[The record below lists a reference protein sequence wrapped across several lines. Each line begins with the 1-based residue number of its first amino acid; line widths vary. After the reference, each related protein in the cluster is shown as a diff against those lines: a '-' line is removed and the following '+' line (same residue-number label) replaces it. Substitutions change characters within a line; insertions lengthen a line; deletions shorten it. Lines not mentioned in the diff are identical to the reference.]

1 MDSRAGTPA
10 AGWYPDP
17 ARPGTARWWD
27 GSAWTEHSVLIDE
40 ARPEPDGGETAL
52 PTTAALPAEQDGREA
67 GAAPAA
73 PGSAA
78 PGSAATLSRRE
89 RRALDERLGSDPA
102 SSPPVV
108 FAPFAAPPAA
118 ADDSVVT
125 PDPFEG
131 AAGWAPVAA
140 SAASAGETVPAGD
153 PALPAGET
161 APPVAVQPSAAT
173 AAQLADAAPP
183 VPGTAAP
190 AESLQPG
197 WPVLPQLAAPGSALD
212 VASADYEPMART
224 YPSSAAAPPYLIRGS
239 LPTGTVG
246 AWALA
251 LMPIVIGA
259 ALAAIAVL
267 VVLPDPNV
275 LLMTTTVLLAAAGF
289 GIGTLVW
296 TILFAALD
304 RRRLRALGHD
314 RRPSVLWAVLL
325 GPVAYFLARIVALR
339 DSGRRAAAPLV
350 GYILA
355 LVLVGVGAGVAV
367 GAGAASLTAV
377 SAIGSIESSLEV
389 SLAELGMEYDVMCPS
404 GIELAQG
411 AVMTCEARDDIG
423 VAALVE
429 VTITD
434 PAGEFSYRMV

>member
-27 GSAWTEHSVLIDE
+27 GAAWTEHSVLIDE
-40 ARPEPDGGETAL
+40 ARSESDVDRSASATP
-52 PTTAALPAEQDGREA
+52 AALPAQQSGTAAANAA
-67 GAAPAA
+67 GPATAAPE
-73 PGSAA
+73 SAA
-78 PGSAATLSRRE
+78 PLSRRE
-89 RRALDERLGSDPA
+89 RRALDERLGSDSA
-102 SSPPVV
+102 SSPPVIS
-108 FAPFAAPPAA
+108 APFAAPPAA
-118 ADDSVVT
+118 ADESAVT

-140 SAASAGETVPAGD
+140 SAASAGERSPSGD
-153 PALPAGET
+153 PALPAGEPALP
-161 APPVAVQPSAAT
+161 APAPPSAAT

-259 ALAAIAVL
+259 ALAAVVML
-267 VVLPDPNV
+267 VVLPDPSV
-275 LLMTTTVLLAAAGF
+275 LLMTSAVLLAAV
-289 GIGTLVW
+289 GIGVGTLVW

-314 RRPSVLWAVLL
+314 RRPSVLWAILL
-325 GPVAYFLARIVALR
+325 GPFAYFLARIVALR
-339 DSGRRAAAPLV
+339 DSGRRAAAPLI

-377 SAIGSIESSLEV
+377 SAIGGIESSLES
-389 SLAELGMEYDVMCPS
+389 SLAEQGMQYVVMCPS
-404 GIELAQG
+404 GIDLVPG

>member
-40 ARPEPDGGETAL
+40 ARSEPDADRGASATTDAL
-52 PTTAALPAEQDGREA
+52 IADQAGISAPIAPTAAP
-67 GAAPAA
+67 
-73 PGSAA
+73 
-78 PGSAATLSRRE
+78 LSRRE
-89 RRALDERLGSDPA
+89 RRALDERRASDSA

-108 FAPFAAPPAA
+108 SAPFAAPPAA
-118 ADDSVVT
+118 ADESAVT

-140 SAASAGETVPAGD
+140 STASAGEASPSDEPA
-153 PALPAGET
+153 PAAGEPTLPVT
-161 APPVAVQPSAAT
+161 ARPAAAT

-239 LPTGTVG
+239 LPTGTLG

-259 ALAAIAVL
+259 ALAAVVML
-267 VVLPDPNV
+267 VVLPDPSV
-275 LLMTTTVLLAAAGF
+275 LLMTSAVLLAVA
-289 GIGTLVW
+289 GIGVGALVW

-304 RRRLRALGHD
+304 RRRLRTLGHD
-314 RRPSVLWAVLL
+314 RRPSVLWAILL

-367 GAGAASLTAV
+367 GAGAASLTGI
-377 SAIGSIESSLEV
+377 SAIGGIESSLES
-389 SLAELGMEYDVMCPS
+389 SLAEQGMPYAVMCPS
-404 GIELAQG
+404 GIELVQG

>member
-1 MDSRAGTPA
+1 MDSRAASPA
-10 AGWYPDP
+10 PGWYPDA
-17 ARPGTARWWD
+17 ARPGIARWWD
-27 GSAWTEHSVLIDE
+27 GSAWTEHSVLIDQ
-40 ARPEPDGGETAL
+40 ARPVLDDVESVDSTAPVL
-52 PTTAALPAEQDGREA
+52 AAEHFESA
-67 GAAPAA
+67 AAPSEPSA
-73 PGSAA
+73 P
-78 PGSAATLSRRE
+78 LSRRE
-89 RRALDERLGSDPA
+89 RRALDESRGSDS
-102 SSPPVV
+102 SSPPLVV
-108 FAPFAAPPAA
+108 SAPFAVPPSD
-118 ADDSVVT
+118 ADESAVT
-125 PDPFEG
+125 PDPFDG

-140 SAASAGETVPAGD
+140 SAAPKVEGGPLSGPS
-153 PALPAGET
+153 L
-161 APPVAVQPSAAT
+161 PSADQPAAVT

-224 YPSSAAAPPYLIRGS
+224 YPSSAAAPPYMIRGS

-246 AWALA
+246 AWGLA

-259 ALAAIAVL
+259 ALAAVVAL
-267 VVLPDPNV
+267 VVLPDPSV
-275 LLMTTTVLLAAAGF
+275 LLMTSAVLITVAGI
-289 GIGTLVW
+289 GAGTLVW

-304 RRRLRALGHD
+304 RRRLRTLGHD
-314 RRPSVLWAVLL
+314 RRPSVLWAIFL

-339 DSGRRAAAPLV
+339 DSGRRPAAPLV
-350 GYILA
+350 GYIAA

-367 GAGAASLTAV
+367 GAGAATLTTV
-377 SAIGSIESSLEV
+377 SPIVGIESSLEA
-389 SLAELGMEYDVMCPS
+389 SLAQQGMPYAVLCPS

-411 AVMTCEARDDIG
+411 AVMTCEARDDLG

-434 PAGEFSYRMV
+434 PAGAFSYRVV